1 MIRIFFF
8 WVMSGLLVIKRCLW
22 NPGTKCGGFQPTMF
36 DYQMVQDVW
45 PKTKILG
52 PNSKSNPM
60 ACSIYSFFSVYGI
73 VSINPQ
79 VKACQWSQ
87 SRQRQIS
94 VARLA
99 WYSLSWRWTIPDAYP
114 FKDSLR
120 QFYHERS
127 RFLVTWTETTES
139 LKEETKTETCAPE
152 IGFVPLSPSSPSSIN
167 HLADFD
173 TTWTKNRSLAYRF
186 SWHTHTYIYYI
197 LYILQYTTIYSKRLS
212 NIHPGLTKISSTI
225 SPTRHLKGSPFWRF
239 QKKGYGA
246 KARQT
251 GVRTS

>member
-1 MIRIFFF
+1 MLRVSWPLHWRHWQCPNGVSVERLQMNHPWSTWSRQKGERIYPLEGKKGNTYEMIRIFFL
-8 WVMSGLLVIKRCLW
+8 VMSGLLVIKRCLW

-36 DYQMVQDVW
+36 DYQMVQDVTDVW

-60 ACSIYSFFSVYGI
+60 ACSIYSIFSVYGI

-127 RFLVTWTETTES
+127 RFLVAWTETTES
-139 LKEETKTETCAPE
+139 LKEETKAETCAPE
-152 IGFVPLSPSSPSSIN
+152 IGFVPLRPSSPSSIN

-173 TTWTKNRSLAYRF
+173 TTWTKNRSLA
-186 SWHTHTYIYYI
+186 T
-197 LYILQYTTIYSKRLS
+197 
-212 NIHPGLTKISSTI
+212 
-225 SPTRHLKGSPFWRF
+225 
-239 QKKGYGA
+239 
-246 KARQT
+246 
-251 GVRTS
+251 

>member
-1 MIRIFFF
+1 MCHDLFIEDIGSARTVFQLKGSRWITLGRHGPGKKERGFTHWRVKRATHMKWFAFFF
-8 WVMSGLLVIKRCLW
+8 LVMSGLLVIKRCLW

-36 DYQMVQDVW
+36 DYQMVQDVTDVW

-60 ACSIYSFFSVYGI
+60 ACSIYSIFSVYGI

-127 RFLVTWTETTES
+127 RFLVAWTETTES
-139 LKEETKTETCAPE
+139 LKEETKAETCAPE
-152 IGFVPLSPSSPSSIN
+152 IGFVPLRPSSPSSIN

-173 TTWTKNRSLAYRF
+173 TTWTKNRSLA
-186 SWHTHTYIYYI
+186 T
-197 LYILQYTTIYSKRLS
+197 
-212 NIHPGLTKISSTI
+212 
-225 SPTRHLKGSPFWRF
+225 
-239 QKKGYGA
+239 
-246 KARQT
+246 
-251 GVRTS
+251 